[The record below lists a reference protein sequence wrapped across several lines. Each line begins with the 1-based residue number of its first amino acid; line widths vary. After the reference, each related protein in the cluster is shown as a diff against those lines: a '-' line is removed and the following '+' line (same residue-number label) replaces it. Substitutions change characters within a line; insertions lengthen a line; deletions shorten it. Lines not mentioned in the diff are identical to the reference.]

1 MARHAG
7 HVDPRTLYVG
17 HAVGRTAEKNN
28 VSCSQV
34 GDEGTGQFSK
44 YAAFGI
50 EHKIGIVGSD
60 GTDVGIV
67 NHSRIAAFSEN
78 VLFPVDPN
86 STLFLE
92 HIQHFNEIIVLE
104 IPIRP
109 RIHNDFKGLVN
120 VKFVDDDQTD
130 DELGDNVQAVLWEV
144 QSVHITRL
152 DGRLQ
157 RSQFNEIVN
166 TGRQKSSTRDATDVV
181 TSTTDALERR
191 GDISGTADLQHQV
204 NRPDV
209 NTHFQRRGRDD
220 GT

>member
-7 HVDPRTLYVG
+7 HVDPGALYVG
-17 HAVGRTAEKNN
+17 HTVGRATEKNH

-34 GDEGTGQFSK
+34 GDEGTGQFSENTS
-44 YAAFGI
+44 FGI

-60 GTDVGIV
+60 GTDVGVV
-67 NHSRIAAFSEN
+67 NYSRIAAFSEN

-86 STLFLE
+86 TTLFLE
-92 HIQHFNEIIVLE
+92 HVQDFNEIIVLE
-104 IPIRP
+104 IAIRP
-109 RIHNDFKGLVN
+109 RIHNDFEGLVN

-144 QSVHITRL
+144 QSVHIARL

-209 NTHFQRRGRDD
+209 NTHF
-220 GT
+220 